1 MLPSTQIVF
10 PIALTTTMG
19 LKFLSTAGL
28 QLCHILGLLTSEELQ
43 ACDLLLERI
52 CSALRP
58 MNDVA
63 NALEYFKK

>member
-28 QLCHILGLLTSEELQ
+28 QLCHILGLLTSEECKR
-43 ACDLLLERI
+43 ATCFWSE
-52 CSALRP
+52 SVRP
-58 MNDVA
+58 
-63 NALEYFKK
+63 YGR